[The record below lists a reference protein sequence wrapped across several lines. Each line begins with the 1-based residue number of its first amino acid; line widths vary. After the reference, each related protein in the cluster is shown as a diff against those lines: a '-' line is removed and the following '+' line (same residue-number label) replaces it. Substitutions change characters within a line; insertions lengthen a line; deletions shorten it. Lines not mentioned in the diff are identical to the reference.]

1 MKGSLSSPLLNPSLK
16 NKKMK
21 IQQLLKL
28 NPKTEEGKHI
38 EITRNFK
45 GIMRRIYPM
54 INPKR
59 ILEELKK
66 HSHDGNSWITQDRAR
81 LELKSNDEKKKKKKV
96 RVLVRTQRLN
106 RKQSKLFIIT
116 PIW

>member
-1 MKGSLSSPLLNPSLK
+1 MKGSLSSPFLNPSLK

-38 EITRNFK
+38 EITRNFE

-81 LELKSNDEKKKKKKV
+81 LELKSNDEKKKKKKSV
-96 RVLVRTQRLN
+96 FLSEP
-106 RKQSKLFIIT
+106 KD
-116 PIW
+116 